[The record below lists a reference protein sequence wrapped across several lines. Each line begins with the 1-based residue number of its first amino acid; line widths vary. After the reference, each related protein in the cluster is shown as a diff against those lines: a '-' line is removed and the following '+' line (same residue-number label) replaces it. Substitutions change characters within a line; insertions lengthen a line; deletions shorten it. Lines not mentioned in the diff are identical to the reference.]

1 MNIISGPAIA
11 DHCDYNFGDQAGV
24 IGQVYGAFMKNAN
37 EKNEEFITF
46 VKQSDKSVLTLF
58 IDNIRLYNR
67 PIKCNNDNDQRWV
80 DDLQSNNDL
89 MKLCSSLDKKFIIFC
104 INS

>member
-37 EKNEEFITF
+37 EKNEELIMRHNYW
-46 VKQSDKSVLTLF
+46 VKRQK
-58 IDNIRLYNR
+58 R
-67 PIKCNNDNDQRWV
+67 
-80 DDLQSNNDL
+80 
-89 MKLCSSLDKKFIIFC
+89 
-104 INS
+104 